1 MEGKYMSKRDS
12 DDVLVPA
19 AGAGV
24 PKIDTLLISPYNLN
38 TLKLDKRQEKKYHFF
53 GEISLDIRNK
63 FGINV
68 RQLVKRDTNSIC

>member
-1 MEGKYMSKRDS
+1 MEGKYMSKRDG

-38 TLKLDKRQEKKYHFF
+38 TLKLDKRQEKKYHFL
-53 GEISLDIRNK
+53 EK
-63 FGINV
+63 
-68 RQLVKRDTNSIC
+68 